1 MSKTKTFTG
10 SVTAVNT
17 ATSLTAQG
25 SVTPILTVPGSSGQG
40 NNRIKRIVVAAGGD
54 FLALGN
60 AVFFIRLGG
69 GGIQNGEQQIMV
81 GAGGGQIVT
90 TAQSAIQ
97 PLNIGNGQPTTD
109 FGDVD
114 IVCNGGGE
122 LIIQAEMAETDIGS
136 VGIGVTLEFEHD

>member
-25 SVTPILTVPGSSGQG
+25 SVTPILTVPGTAGG
-40 NNRIKRIVVAAGGD
+40 ANKIKRLVVAAGAD

-60 AVFFIRLGG
+60 AVYFIRIGG
-69 GGIQNGEQQIMV
+69 SGVKNGEQDVMV

-90 TAQSAIQ
+90 TGQAEII
-97 PLNIGNGQPTTD
+97 PFVIGVDQNGE
-109 FGDVD
+109 GNVD
-114 IVCNGGGE
+114 IEVTGGGE
-122 LIIQAEMAETDIGS
+122 LIIQGEMAETDIGS
-136 VGIGVTLEFEHD
+136 VGFAVTLEFEHD